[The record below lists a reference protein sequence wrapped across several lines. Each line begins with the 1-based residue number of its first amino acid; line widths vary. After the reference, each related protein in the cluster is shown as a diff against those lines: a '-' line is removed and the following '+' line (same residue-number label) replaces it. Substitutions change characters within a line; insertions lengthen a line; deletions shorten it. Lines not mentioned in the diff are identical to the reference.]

1 MKSAT
6 SAPQGHCQ
14 MHCRVHSAPGSSN
27 HLGYVMLCNLPHT
40 ILPHTILPHTLIQ
53 PHQLHSNSI
62 HMLISVSFL
71 VSHAALSLSNK
82 TQYRSPQLCI
92 SSCSSTPVH
101 AVLLARLCGWCQ
113 KQAAAGAYAATA
125 CLTGRLLF
133 LMPVMAAERK
143 QAQQEQAPAQSRHIL
158 SVHQLLQVT
167 QSRTSATQGARLAC
181 IQCNSCVVS
190 TPMQQAGSCASH
202 AATLA
207 T

>member
-1 MKSAT
+1 
-6 SAPQGHCQ
+6 

-27 HLGYVMLCNLPHT
+27 HLGYVMLCQPAPYHPAPYPDPT
-40 ILPHTILPHTLIQ
+40 TSITLE
-53 PHQLHSNSI
+53 LN
-62 HMLISVSFL
+62 
-71 VSHAALSLSNK
+71 SHAHFSVISGQPRGSL
-82 TQYRSPQLCI
+82 TQQQNSVQVTTACI

-143 QAQQEQAPAQSRHIL
+143 QAQQEQAPAQSRHIF

-167 QSRTSATQGARLAC
+167 QSRTYATQGARLVC